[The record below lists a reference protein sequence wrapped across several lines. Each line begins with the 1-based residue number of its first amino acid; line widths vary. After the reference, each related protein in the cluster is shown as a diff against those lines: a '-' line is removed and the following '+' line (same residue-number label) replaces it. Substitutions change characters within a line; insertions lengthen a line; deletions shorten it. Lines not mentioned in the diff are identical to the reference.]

1 VLAAEFVGSRRE
13 TGLVTWTSPQTVALP
28 LGYLREIGVVPGPA
42 PSAGDGR
49 LEELLAAYRRF
60 LLGTVGWRSCWPRTA
75 AFCWPS
81 AACSP
86 PRGNSFP
93 LKSIDLVEFDSMD
106 TTHAP
111 NRGAPNRLP
120 SHRAGKGKDVQ

>member
-1 VLAAEFVGSRRE
+1 VLAAEFAGSRRE

-60 LLGTVGWRSCWPRTA
+60 LLAERSL
-75 AFCWPS
+75 FS
-81 AACSP
+81 SP
-86 PRGNSFP
+86 GKFIS
-93 LKSIDLVEFDSMD
+93 LEV
-106 TTHAP
+106 
-111 NRGAPNRLP
+111 NRFSR
-120 SHRAGKGKDVQ
+120 V